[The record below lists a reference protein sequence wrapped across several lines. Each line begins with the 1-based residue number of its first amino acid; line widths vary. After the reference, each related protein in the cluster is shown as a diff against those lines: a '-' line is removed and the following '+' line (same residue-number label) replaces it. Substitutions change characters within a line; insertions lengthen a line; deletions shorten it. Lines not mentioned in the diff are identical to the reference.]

1 MRLQIVVA
9 PQHPNPEGRPSAPPD
24 GAKDFPRTGRARG
37 ARAREVIDVFIDGA
51 NVTARVRESHGLF
64 VLRDLALALV
74 DLTRRPRA
82 KATVRFY
89 DEPWEMCVERF
100 GATACL
106 SVYRTGNEPV
116 IAVYDCAVPFEDVL
130 AAVREAIDRLL
141 SDKEMHTEARS
152 ALSAAAQQLVTL
164 DSYEEGAEV
173 AVPDPVAVVVELDR
187 DSPVSFGAEFA
198 IREGAPKATRPEPR
212 PKRETDESPEPF
224 GTVERSDMHALLF
237 RGRVR
242 AEIRGRAIELGE
254 CHPVLLA
261 ERLVE
266 LAQRA
271 FDAWERGLA
280 MQMRGEAGG
289 VRLGIHVSA
298 AGDLAL
304 TLGPAQGSGP
314 SAVHT
319 FPALGVA
326 DVLEA
331 ALAFG
336 RSLVRAILRRDR
348 SQSANL
354 RLAALRRALRD
365 STESLRRASQTDVKV
380 NPTPEPYRAFAAAL
394 AESNAGLASEVPA
407 TRLRYAQRWRA
418 IVPGIDLRAT
428 YLCGDRLVVGTSTE
442 MWALDRTTGG
452 VLWRTDVP
460 RGTSF
465 VTPGGIARLTA
476 DGTLCVYELSRGERA
491 MRTRISPRLGG
502 PVAGAVVHLPG
513 LPRLVVVTEGAHH
526 LVAIDLAT
534 GEPRWRWSWQATRS
548 DRPGI
553 PRMKR
558 AGKLIY
564 FTCGDGAL
572 TALDVMTG
580 SVVWLVRDR
589 LRFRTPPTVAH
600 DGLFAVSG
608 GGHGIAELY
617 SIDPY
622 SGQVRWRV
630 PVSSSSAPSTVEGTP
645 LLAAGA
651 VGLAVRQKN
660 GIGMT
665 TFRREDGTRSDKRVP
680 VVAPMGTS
688 WLAVDDVFIG
698 NAPTGELVGIE
709 AKSGDL
715 RWRHV
720 LGPRPLEADVPRR
733 LEPVLRAGPLFVPC
747 SSLADLGPG
756 SNQTRTK
763 AYTSAGSGLSPGSRT
778 TWSSHTGAGSGPAPN
793 NLGERPAPNN
803 LGAGSGPAPNN
814 LGERPAPNNLRE
826 EPTPITYGA
835 GVCVLRPGDGAL
847 IGMISARTAEAI
859 PDLLRVDEH
868 CGIYVAEES
877 GNLVAFAALP
887 RLSIVRPPSVD
898 GARNS

>member
-9 PQHPNPEGRPSAPPD
+9 PQPPSLLDRSGAPP
-24 GAKDFPRTGRARG
+24 GGSKALPRNERGRTR
-37 ARAREVIDVFIDGA
+37 RALEVIDVFIDGA
-51 NVTARVRESHGLF
+51 NVTARVRETHGVF

-74 DLTRRPRA
+74 ELGHQPRG

-89 DEPWEMCVERF
+89 DEPWELCVERF

-106 SVYRTGNEPV
+106 SVYRTGKEPL
-116 IAVYDCAVPFEDVL
+116 IAVYDCAVPFEDVI
-130 AAVREAIDRLL
+130 AAVREAIERLL
-141 SDKEMHTEARS
+141 ADNTAHAEAKS
-152 ALSAAAQQLVTL
+152 ALSLAAEQL
-164 DSYEEGAEV
+164 GALASLEDGGAF
-173 AVPDPVAVVVELDR
+173 AVPDPVAVVVEIDR

-198 IREGAPKATRPEPR
+198 IREGVPRTSPPEAEPG
-212 PKRETDESPEPF
+212 REGAEISQPF
-224 GTVERSDMHALLF
+224 GTVERSDVHALLF

-242 AEIRGRAIELGE
+242 AEIRGRAIDLGE

-261 ERLVE
+261 ERLVD

-280 MQMRGEAGG
+280 IRLRGDAGG
-289 VRLGIHVSA
+289 ATLGIHVSA

-304 TLGPAQGSGP
+304 TVGPGQGSGR

-348 SQSANL
+348 SQAANI

-365 STESLRRASQTDVKV
+365 STESLRRASQNDAKV
-380 NPTPEPYRAFAAAL
+380 NPAPEPYRAFAA
-394 AESNAGLASEVPA
+394 GLANSTSPRLGPDAAA

-428 YLCGDRLVVGTSTE
+428 FLCGDRLVVGAGTQ
-442 MWALDRTTGG
+442 MWGLDRATGG

-465 VTPGGIARLTA
+465 VTPGGIARLTP
-476 DGTLCVYELSRGERA
+476 DGTLCVYELGQGEIA
-491 MRTRISPRLGG
+491 MRTRINARAGG

-513 LPRLVVVTEGAHH
+513 LPRLVVVTEGEHH

-534 GEPRWRWSWQATRS
+534 GDPRWRWSWGATRS
-548 DRPGI
+548 GKAGA

-558 AGKLIY
+558 AGRLIY
-564 FTCGDGAL
+564 FTCGDGSL

-589 LRFRTPPTVAH
+589 LRFRTPPAVAH
-600 DGLFAVSG
+600 DALFAVSG

-617 SIDPY
+617 CVDPY
-622 SGQVRWRV
+622 SGQVQWKA
-630 PVSSSSAPSTVEGTP
+630 PVSNSSAPCTVEGGP

-651 VGLAVRQKN
+651 IGLAVRQKS
-660 GIGMT
+660 GVSMT
-665 TFRREDGTRSDKRVP
+665 TFDRADGRRNAKRAH

-688 WLAVDDVFIG
+688 WLAVDDALIG
-698 NAPTGELVGIE
+698 NAPTGELVGID
-709 AKSGDL
+709 AKTGDL
-715 RWRHV
+715 RWRHI

-733 LEPVLRAGPLFVPC
+733 LEPVLRAGALFIPC
-747 SSLADLGPG
+747 SSLTDLGLGSSPG
-756 SNQTRTK
+756 RAAMLSVGMGST
-763 AYTSAGSGLSPGSRT
+763 SGLLPGSRT
-778 TWSSHTGAGSGPAPN
+778 RSK
-793 NLGERPAPNN
+793 NLGDRPAP
-803 LGAGSGPAPNN
+803 
-814 LGERPAPNNLRE
+814 
-826 EPTPITYGA
+826 PTWGA
-835 GVCVLRPGDGAL
+835 GVCVLRPSDGAL
-847 IGMISARTAEAI
+847 IGTISARAAEAI

-868 CGIYVAEES
+868 CGVYLAEES
-877 GNLVAFAALP
+877 GHLAAFGALP
-887 RLSIVRPPSVD
+887 RLSLVPPPEE
-898 GARNS
+898 ARRTS